1 MKNTTLNRFWIA
13 AAILMFLLLLPLT
26 SRSAYAATTPGRISG
41 QLVNATHK
49 NTPVPNQDVTLQMAQ
64 GQTSKDLA
72 TLKTNAQGQFSFPNL
87 ATDKTISYA
96 VYLRFQGA
104 QYTSDILTLD
114 SKPQQQIHLAVY
126 DATTDSSKLAIIE
139 ATILIQQPDPQK
151 SGLTISEIVG
161 FRNLDTHTYV
171 GSLDASKGKPN
182 ALLFALPPNVRQV
195 SLDKGF
201 NGYQQILVNTGFAA
215 DAAVPPGPSEFGFS
229 YQLAPSSSTY
239 DFSYRA
245 AYPTVD
251 LSILVPPSLHAAS
264 GSLTSKGLV
273 NTNQGSYQLFKTSTL
288 RTDDEVHLI
297 LDGLPVSAAAAAPS
311 PPQPPLPASAPLG
324 LAAILLLMLLV
335 LLGTWLTWRARK
347 RRLHPTNRKTSISS
361 KKRTTFASS
370 TTFETGSPDLQ
381 RQTLLNELLELDA
394 ALEAGTL
401 SKEDYNAKRTQTKAR
416 LRSLLRKQEIPQ
428 R

>member
-1 MKNTTLNRFWIA
+1 MKNTTLNRSWIA
-13 AAILMFLLLLPLT
+13 VAILISLLLPLT
-26 SRSAYAATTPGRISG
+26 SRSAYAASMPGRISG
-41 QLVNATHK
+41 QLINATHK
-49 NTPVPNQDVTLQMAQ
+49 NAPVPNQDVTLQMAQ
-64 GQTSKDLA
+64 GQTSKDL
-72 TLKTNAQGQFSFPNL
+72 TTMKTDAQGQFSFSNL
-87 ATDKTISYA
+87 ATDKTIGYA

-139 ATILIQQPDPQK
+139 ATILIQQPNPQK
-151 SGLTISEIVG
+151 NTLTISEIVG

-201 NGYQQILVNTGFAA
+201 NGYQQILVNTGFATN
-215 DAAVPPGPSEFGFS
+215 AAVPPGPSEFGFS
-229 YQLAPSSSTY
+229 YQLTPSSSSY

-273 NTNQGSYQLFKTSTL
+273 NANQGSYQLFKTSAL

-297 LDGLPVSAAAAAPS
+297 LDGLPVSAAASAPS
-311 PPQPPLPASAPLG
+311 PAQSPLPASAPLG
-324 LAAILLLMLLV
+324 LAVILLLMLLV
-335 LLGTWLTWRARK
+335 VFGTWLTLRARK
-347 RRLHPTNRKTSISS
+347 RRMHPSSRKTSTPS
-361 KKRTTFASS
+361 KKRATFTSS
-370 TTFETGSPDLQ
+370 ATFETGPPDSQ
-381 RQTLLNELLELDA
+381 RQVLLNELLELDA
-394 ALEAGTL
+394 SFEAGTL

-416 LRSLLRKQEIPQ
+416 LRSLLRKQEAPQ